1 MRRAVGCLL
10 LLMSVATVF
19 VTIASSLLARA
30 VDAGASVNLP
40 LIVGVLVF
48 AFIAY
53 CVGMSLLTSIRSDD
67 LPRNR
72 WLPFR
77 RGAQR

>member
-19 VTIASSLLARA
+19 VTIASTLLART
-30 VDAGASVNLP
+30 VDASANVNLP
-40 LIVGVLVF
+40 LIVGVLAL

-53 CVGMSLLTSIRSDD
+53 CVGMSLLTSIQSDGQTRS
-67 LPRNR
+67 R

-77 RGAQR
+77 RGEPR